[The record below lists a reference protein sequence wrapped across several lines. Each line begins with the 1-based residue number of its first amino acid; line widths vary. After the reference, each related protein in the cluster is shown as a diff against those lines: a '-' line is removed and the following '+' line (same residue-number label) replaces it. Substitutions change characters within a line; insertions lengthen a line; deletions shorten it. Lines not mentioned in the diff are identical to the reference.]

1 MMANQRRSRR
11 HAPAAFVN
19 SLIIFIAAWVDG
31 RRRLMTERLEQ
42 RKIRV
47 EA

>member
-1 MMANQRRSRR
+1 
-11 HAPAAFVN
+11 V
-19 SLIIFIAAWVDG
+19 IIFIAAWVDG
-31 RRRLMTERLEQ
+31 RRRLTTERLEQ